1 MALSGILAL
10 PAALKSSR
18 ASNYQPSDTEAGDN
32 LSRLLERSKQPMKN
46 FLWDR
51 KRWAPL
57 IIYLAL
63 VSALA
68 ANREALI
75 YSHLPVLLGTVLYD
89 LILFALILVTFV
101 CIFQEIRCPFATKA
115 RVDRAFRQA
124 GLKNGIGQPPSLVAV
139 AADPNKKHGKRYTIR
154 NMGVPI
160 PEMDRKI
167 DSLQRELGAIYEM
180 SYAPKTSLTYLYVLP
195 GKSLL
200 PTIPPTVYDDD
211 F

>member
-1 MALSGILAL
+1 
-10 PAALKSSR
+10 
-18 ASNYQPSDTEAGDN
+18 
-32 LSRLLERSKQPMKN
+32 MKN

-51 KRWAPL
+51 KRWVPL
-57 IIYLAL
+57 IAHFVLAI
-63 VSALA
+63 ALWI
-68 ANREALI
+68 NRHNLI

-124 GLKNGIGQPPSLVAV
+124 GLKNGVGQYPTLIAV
-139 AADPNKKHGKRYTIR
+139 TADPNKKHGKQYTIR

-167 DSLQRELGAIYEM
+167 DSLQRELGTIYEM
-180 SYAPKTSLTYLYVLP
+180 SYAPKTILTYLYVLP
-195 GKSLL
+195 GKALL
-200 PTIPPTVYDDD
+200 PTIPPTVYDDL
-211 F
+211 

>member
-1 MALSGILAL
+1 
-10 PAALKSSR
+10 
-18 ASNYQPSDTEAGDN
+18 
-32 LSRLLERSKQPMKN
+32 MKN

-68 ANREALI
+68 ANRETLI

-124 GLKNGIGQPPSLVAV
+124 GLKNGVGQYPVLIAV
-139 AADPNKKHGKRYTIR
+139 TTDPNKKHGKRYTIR

-160 PEMDRKI
+160 PEMDHKI

-180 SYAPKTSLTYLYVLP
+180 SYTPKTSLTYLYVLP

-200 PTIPPTVYDDD
+200 PTITPTVYDDD

>member
-1 MALSGILAL
+1 
-10 PAALKSSR
+10 
-18 ASNYQPSDTEAGDN
+18 
-32 LSRLLERSKQPMKN
+32 MKN

-63 VSALA
+63 VSALVA
-68 ANREALI
+68 SRETLI

-124 GLKNGIGQPPSLVAV
+124 GLRNGVGECPALVAV
-139 AADPNKKHGKRYTIR
+139 ATDPNKKHGKRYTIR

-160 PEMDRKI
+160 SEMDRKI